1 MRENMDVFSYF
12 PFNSGNDWKYYSKLL
27 YNPKHAD
34 VKPVYEKEYRNDQKN
49 YFSFNNLPSISKVFE
64 NTLFVFTVNL
74 TDAFEQDLTQK
85 TVLLV

>member
-34 VKPVYEKEYRNDQKN
+34 VKPVSEKEYRNDQKN
-49 YFSFNNLPSISKVFE
+49 SFNNLPSISKVFE